1 MNAGTSIRVTRFT
14 TVPDFAAAAEAFLIE
29 REAANNLLLGIVTSL
44 PREDEASFYLAVAD
58 QNELPKAVAIH
69 TPGFRI
75 VLSFPDRPSVAA
87 NFADDLANRSL
98 PQRGVLGPPR
108 SARAFARRWSALAGV
123 RVTPGVPQ
131 LIYQSTKVLPPTG
144 VAGAI
149 RNATA
154 GDRPLLAAWLRGFAR
169 DAMRGEDISDEEA
182 GSRVDAWL
190 GSHDAHVR
198 LWQTDRP
205 VSMAVAR
212 GSTPN
217 GIRVGGVY
225 TPPEYRRHGFAS
237 ACVAALSQE
246 LLEGGRRFCFLFTD
260 ARNATSNHIYRAIGY
275 QPVAE
280 VEEIDFAG
288 GLASG

>member
-1 MNAGTSIRVTRFT
+1 MTSRTPVRVTRFA
-14 TVPDFAAAAEAFLIE
+14 TVPDFAAVAEPFLVE
-29 REAANNLLLGIVTSL
+29 REAENNLMLGIVTSL
-44 PREDEASFYLAVAD
+44 PREDAASFYLAVAD
-58 QNELPKAVAIH
+58 QNEFPKAVAIH

-75 VLSFPDRPSVAA
+75 VLSFPDRPSIAA
-87 NFADDLANRSL
+87 SFADDLANRRL

-108 SARAFARRWSALAGV
+108 SARAFGRRWTARTGA

-131 LIYQSTKVLPPTG
+131 LIYQATKVLPPTG
-144 VAGAI
+144 VAGSI
-149 RNATA
+149 RNASPA
-154 GDRPLLAAWLRGFAR
+154 DRPLLAAWLRGFVR
-169 DAMRGEDISDEEA
+169 DAMRDEDVSDEEA

-190 GSHDAHVR
+190 GSPDAHVR

-225 TPPEYRRHGFAS
+225 TPPEYRRQGFAS
-237 ACVAALSQE
+237 ACVAALSHE

-275 QPVAE
+275 QQVAE
-280 VEEIDFAG
+280 VEEIDFG
-288 GLASG
+288 SSR

>member
-1 MNAGTSIRVTRFT
+1 MNPPTSVRVTRFG
-14 TVPDFAAAAEAFLIE
+14 TVPEFTAAAESFLVAN
-29 REAANNLLLGIVTSL
+29 EAENNLLLGIVTSL
-44 PREDEASFYLAVAD
+44 PREHEASFYLAVAN
-58 QNELPKAVAIH
+58 QGESPKAVAIH

-87 NFADDLANRSL
+87 SFADDLATRRL

-108 SARAFARRWSALAGV
+108 SARAFGRRWSARTGA
-123 RVTPGVPQ
+123 RVTAGVPQ

-144 VAGAI
+144 VPGSI
-149 RNATA
+149 RNARA
-154 GDRPLLAAWLRGFAR
+154 ADRPLLAAWLRGFVR
-169 DAMRGEDISDEEA
+169 DAMRGEDISEEEA

-190 GSHDAHVR
+190 GSPDAHVR

-225 TPPEYRRHGFAS
+225 TPPEHRRQGFAS
-237 ACVAALSQE
+237 ACVAALSHE
-246 LLEGGRRFCFLFTD
+246 LLEEGRRFCFLFTD
-260 ARNATSNHIYRAIGY
+260 ARNTTSNHIYRVIGY
-275 QPVAE
+275 QPVAAVGE
-280 VEEIDFAG
+280 FDFEG